1 MKERQS
7 EMKGYGAL
15 FTYLASRAVHIE
27 VVASMEMDSFIM
39 ALWRVIRGNI
49 RTIKSDNGSNFIG
62 AEN

>member
-1 MKERQS
+1 
-7 EMKGYGAL
+7 MKGYGAL